1 MARVMKAEELR
12 AAVDLRHAKTGLG
25 VGAIAGATYGLVG
38 VVGGIALAW
47 EPLASATGIV
57 TAALVL
63 AALQTGLPQLVGIPG
78 LPRMRFPCSERFQ
91 SRQCAAKCRHTTS

>member
-1 MARVMKAEELR
+1 MARVMKAEEMR

-47 EPLASATGIV
+47 DPLASATGIV

-63 AALQTGLPQLVGIPG
+63 AALQMAVGGVWVTLFNVVTGREREIFRTLRTKPG
-78 LPRMRFPCSERFQ
+78 LAGC
-91 SRQCAAKCRHTTS
+91 